1 MNGCKYGQFTLVL
14 PLRIILRAKNSRSA
28 DVLIRLSMLANMTYD
43 YHDNDEED
51 DNDEDDND
59 HDDDINVKEEGK
71 DEDKLI
77 DIDSDGS
84 IYKNITKYT

>member
-43 YHDNDEED
+43 YHDHD
-51 DNDEDDND
+51 DEDDE
-59 HDDDINVKEEGK
+59 DDDFNVKEKVEGQ
-71 DEDKLI
+71 DNLI
-77 DIDSDGS
+77 VMIV
-84 IYKNITKYT
+84 IVTVVYIKI

>member
-1 MNGCKYGQFTLVL
+1 MDSLHYFL

-43 YHDNDEED
+43 YHDHDNDEED
-51 DNDEDDND
+51 DSDEDDND
-59 HDDDINVKEEGK
+59 HDDDINVKKEGK
-71 DEDKLI
+71 GEDKLI

-84 IYKNITKYT
+84 MYKNITKYT

>member
-1 MNGCKYGQFTLVL
+1 
-14 PLRIILRAKNSRSA
+14 
-28 DVLIRLSMLANMTYD
+28 MLANMTYD

-59 HDDDINVKEEGK
+59 HDDDFNVKKEGK
-71 DEDKLI
+71 GEDKLI